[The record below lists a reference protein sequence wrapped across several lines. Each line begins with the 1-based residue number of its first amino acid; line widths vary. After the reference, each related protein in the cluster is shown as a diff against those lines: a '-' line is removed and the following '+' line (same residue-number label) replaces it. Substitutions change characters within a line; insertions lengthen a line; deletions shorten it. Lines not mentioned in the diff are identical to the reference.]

1 MYIWTSPR
9 WSPDLD
15 CRRQQAW
22 LYSLT
27 CLPLGW
33 GKASMLHS
41 HSHKR
46 HYGETLP
53 PSPHSVQRQRKCNL
67 FSRATPPA
75 ANTTA
80 PTPRLSGAATGRKQ
94 NPKILQ
100 AESTGNHAEWHVQE
114 DGKDLELV
122 QIETPFLEMFLPF
135 LGTLEIPV
143 LLTTH
148 TPYENSH
155 YHRPPELA
163 TEHQMSSEETKAS
176 LHFLLATMVQMVSL
190 PCSWSLAEHAEQT
203 FVLCISETVKNGN
216 SITNTLLHW
225 TMTYLCVYLLNEL
238 LQKTLCDHMYR
249 ALTHEV
255 RLSEWHRNTLYIHTE
270 SFSSFAFEIP
280 SAISAIPLAIS
291 RVNFKQSYPESIK
304 G

>member
-176 LHFLLATMVQMVSL
+176 QPAFPTSNYGTNGVSALQLEPSRARRANFCTLHLR
-190 PCSWSLAEHAEQT
+190 
-203 FVLCISETVKNGN
+203 N
-216 SITNTLLHW
+216 SQEW
-225 TMTYLCVYLLNEL
+225 EL
-238 LQKTLCDHMYR
+238 Y
-249 ALTHEV
+249 
-255 RLSEWHRNTLYIHTE
+255 N
-270 SFSSFAFEIP
+270 
-280 SAISAIPLAIS
+280 
-291 RVNFKQSYPESIK
+291 
-304 G
+304 

>member
-1 MYIWTSPR
+1 MALLT
-9 WSPDLD
+9 DLF
-15 CRRQQAW
+15 A
-22 LYSLT
+22 T
-27 CLPLGW
+27 GLGK
-33 GKASMLHS
+33 GKYAAQPQSQ
-41 HSHKR
+41 
-46 HYGETLP
+46 ETLWRNTASF
-53 PSPHSVQRQRKCNL
+53 SPFCAEAEKCNL

-216 SITNTLLHW
+216 SITNTLLH
-225 TMTYLCVYLLNEL
+225 
-238 LQKTLCDHMYR
+238 
-249 ALTHEV
+249 
-255 RLSEWHRNTLYIHTE
+255 
-270 SFSSFAFEIP
+270 
-280 SAISAIPLAIS
+280 
-291 RVNFKQSYPESIK
+291 
-304 G
+304 

>member
-1 MYIWTSPR
+1 MNKPKVKPWPR
-9 WSPDLD
+9 LQEAASLALLTDLF
-15 CRRQQAW
+15 A
-22 LYSLT
+22 T
-27 CLPLGW
+27 GLGK
-33 GKASMLHS
+33 GKYAAQPQSQ
-41 HSHKR
+41 
-46 HYGETLP
+46 ETLWRNTASF
-53 PSPHSVQRQRKCNL
+53 SPFCAEAEKCNL

-176 LHFLLATMVQMVSL
+176 QPAFPTSNYGTNGVSALQLEPSRARRANFCTLHLR
-190 PCSWSLAEHAEQT
+190 
-203 FVLCISETVKNGN
+203 N
-216 SITNTLLHW
+216 SQEW
-225 TMTYLCVYLLNEL
+225 EL
-238 LQKTLCDHMYR
+238 Y
-249 ALTHEV
+249 
-255 RLSEWHRNTLYIHTE
+255 N
-270 SFSSFAFEIP
+270 
-280 SAISAIPLAIS
+280 
-291 RVNFKQSYPESIK
+291 
-304 G
+304 